1 MADGSTRIFYDDDA
15 DLGRL
20 DGRTIAIVGYGNQ
33 GRSQAL
39 NMRDSGVE
47 SVVVG
52 SVRDQSWERAE
63 EDGFRPMTVREAAAE
78 ADVTFMLIPDEVAP
92 EVFREEVEPAM
103 GPGKT
108 LNFASGYNV
117 AYGHIKP
124 PDGVDVVMVAPR
136 MIGNGVRSLY
146 LRGSGAPCF
155 VDAHTDASGHA
166 WDDCLALAKAIG
178 GTRGGAL
185 RVTMEEETY
194 MDLLAEQGTW
204 PLIISVFLSAYEVQV
219 EAGLPPEAVLLELYA
234 SKEPAEVMERVAET
248 GIFDQLRLHSR
259 TSQYGQT
266 TRFEELDRTPIKAF
280 LKEALEERIRS
291 GRFDREWTEAQ
302 NSERPVLEG
311 ILERVGKHPIVETE
325 KKLREA
331 LGGGIGGADGK
342 E

>member
-15 DLGRL
+15 DLSRL
-20 DGRTIAIVGYGNQ
+20 EGRTVAIVGYGNQ

-47 SVVVG
+47 NVIVG
-52 SVRDQSWERAE
+52 SVRDESWKRAE
-63 EDGFRPMTVREAAAE
+63 EDGFRPMPVADAVGEGDIVFMLVPDEAAPG
-78 ADVTFMLIPDEVAP
+78 VY
-92 EVFREEVEPAM
+92 REEIEPSLGSGM
-103 GPGKT
+103 T

-117 AYGHIKP
+117 AFGHIVA

-136 MIGNGVRSLY
+136 MIGDGVRSLY
-146 LRGSGAPCF
+146 LEGSGAPCF

-166 WDDCLALAKAIG
+166 WVDCLALAKAIG
-178 GTRGGAL
+178 CTRGGAL

-204 PLIISVFLSAYEVQV
+204 PLVIAVFLSAYEVQI

-234 SKEPAEVMERVAET
+234 SKEPAEVMERVADT

-266 TRFEELDRTPIKAF
+266 TRFEELDKAPIKAF
-280 LKEALEERIRS
+280 LREALEERIKS
-291 GRFDREWTEAQ
+291 GRFDKEWTEAQ
-302 NSERPVLEG
+302 NSEKPVLEG
-311 ILERVGKHPIVETE
+311 ILERVAQHPIVETE
-325 KKLREA
+325 RRLREA
-331 LGGGIGGADGK
+331 LGSGSGTNGK